1 MNVRRIVVIEDD
13 LAIQR
18 VLSLALRVAG
28 YEVEVASSGD
38 AGLELVLRT
47 QPDLVLLD
55 LMLPGM
61 DGLSVCRQIRAAEET
76 RQTPI
81 IMLTAKG
88 EADDVVRGLDAGAND
103 YVTKPF
109 EKEVLLARIRAA
121 LRMPGPDAAPHAW
134 HGLVIDNG
142 SHTVSADGMAID
154 LTLSE
159 YRILELLVRNL
170 GRVFSRGT
178 IIDRI
183 SDGEKIV
190 TDRTIDVQM
199 VGLRRKLGSRADF
212 IKTIRGVGYRAE

>member
-1 MNVRRIVVIEDD
+1 MNVKRIVAIEDD

-18 VLSLALRVAG
+18 VLSLALRMAG
-28 YEVEVASSGD
+28 YEVKSASSGD
-38 AGLELVLRT
+38 KGLDLVLRT
-47 QPDLVLLD
+47 KPDLVLLD
-55 LMLPGM
+55 LMLPGL
-61 DGLSVCRQIRAAEET
+61 DGLAVCRRLRSEEET
-76 RQTPI
+76 RSIPI

-88 EADDVVRGLDAGAND
+88 ESEDIVRGLDAGAND

-121 LRMPGPDAAPHAW
+121 LRSQSEDEVARTW
-134 HGLVIDNG
+134 HGLQIDDI
-142 SHTVSADGMAID
+142 SHTVAADGKTIE

-159 YRILELLVRNL
+159 YRILELLIRNV
-170 GRVFSRGT
+170 GRVFSRST

-199 VGLRRKLGSRADF
+199 VGLRRKLGARADF

>member
-13 LAIQR
+13 LAIQG

-47 QPDLVLLD
+47 QPDLVFLD

-61 DGLSVCRQIRAAEET
+61 DGLSVCLQIRAAEET

-134 HGLVIDNG
+134 REDRLLPRLATGQVTG
-142 SHTVSADGMAID
+142 FKEVARVWD
-154 LTLSE
+154 L
-159 YRILELLVRNL
+159 
-170 GRVFSRGT
+170 RGT
-178 IIDRI
+178 EEYEIITQ
-183 SDGEKIV
+183 SAVCAEW
-190 TDRTIDVQM
+190 
-199 VGLRRKLGSRADF
+199 LRPFRCE
-212 IKTIRGVGYRAE
+212 T